1 MLDHFK
7 DIEKVQEVLHEAQT
21 GLWAIELDEGRE
33 PRMYADNV
41 MLELLGLDHAP
52 TPEGCYQAWYS
63 RIHKDYYPAVHR
75 CVDRLVSSNR
85 AEVEYPWSHP
95 LWGTIYVRC
104 GGVRDWNYKDGI
116 CLRGYHQNITDMHK
130 IEQEH
135 AAIIQTLGEN
145 YDGIFLCNLRDGC
158 FKIIKMP
165 ENYRG
170 MTQSFSNYNELLKYY
185 INTVATEEYWPSLLE
200 LTDPVLIKGEIDRNI
215 KRVERLYRNRDGAWR
230 RVSFLPSPRYSENH
244 PWVIAAFDGQ
254 DVEVEKKLNEVTAQI
269 AVSNIYTLVMS
280 MDLIKMEYSCIHY
293 SGSLLDLGQRGSY
306 DTLCEQI
313 CAKMPGEEH
322 NEFKAIFDLK
332 NYRKQSY
339 LEGDFRLWDNDG
351 VLHYYSYFST
361 RIGQGAAER
370 ILLTVRCVD
379 DKRESKRREKV
390 LSNLCRYYY
399 SVYLFDLENDRG
411 EAVWREDH
419 ADGTDIAPHDSLS
432 AYYLKFVEEHV
443 FHEDREKMLR
453 SGSPKFLRYTLS
465 AEQPVYDVDFR
476 RICTD
481 GHVGWV
487 RSRFSV
493 GEMED
498 GHVKSVIFANM
509 DINEQKRKDIEEE
522 RQKKLYVES
531 QNIIKGLS
539 SFYHSVYY
547 IDLQQET
554 FQVFTQRS
562 DIAKYLEESDN
573 FSLLMKTYSCHL
585 IYKDDQ
591 ERFQHELSAEE
602 IRRRV
607 SRGELIYATEYRRDY
622 GGMYGWM
629 RVHTIVAESRNGTPV
644 KVILAAHNIEEE
656 KKQKE
661 QNQLALI
668 TAYEAAKT
676 ANEAKS
682 NFLAQMSHDI
692 RTPINAIVG
701 MSAIAAAHLDCP
713 ERVADCLSKINV
725 SSKHLLE
732 LVNEILD
739 MSKIEK
745 GKLELHEE
753 PFQVSAFM
761 SDIAVIIQ
769 PSVLE
774 KSLHISFDS
783 DNVKHNDLIGDV
795 GRIRQALLN
804 IVTNAVKYTP
814 ANGSIKVC
822 AEELPSRDSG
832 RICLVFTVEDDGIG
846 ISKEFLSNIFLP
858 FAREDSSE
866 VRKVHGTG
874 LGMPIAQ
881 GIVATM
887 GGSIEAESRLGE
899 GSKFTVTLFLRAAA
913 QETEDKP
920 AAADDIKMVEWK
932 SKPRLL
938 LAEDNELNMEIATTI
953 LRESGLAVDCA
964 ENGKEAVDIFLKS
977 APDRYQAI
985 LMDIQMPIMDGY
997 TAAREIRGSEHP
1009 QARDIPIIAVTANA
1023 FAEDVA
1029 KALRA
1034 GMNDHISK
1042 PINFEN
1048 LKKLLQKYLA

>member
-1 MLDHFK
+1 ML
-7 DIEKVQEVLHEAQT
+7 A
-21 GLWAIELDEGRE
+21 
-33 PRMYADNV
+33 
-41 MLELLGLDHAP
+41 
-52 TPEGCYQAWYS
+52 
-63 RIHKDYYPAVHR
+63 
-75 CVDRLVSSNR
+75 
-85 AEVEYPWSHP
+85 
-95 LWGTIYVRC
+95 
-104 GGVRDWNYKDGI
+104 
-116 CLRGYHQNITDMHK
+116 
-130 IEQEH
+130 
-135 AAIIQTLGEN
+135 
-145 YDGIFLCNLRDGC
+145 
-158 FKIIKMP
+158 
-165 ENYRG
+165 
-170 MTQSFSNYNELLKYY
+170 
-185 INTVATEEYWPSLLE
+185 
-200 LTDPVLIKGEIDRNI
+200 
-215 KRVERLYRNRDGAWR
+215 
-230 RVSFLPSPRYSENH
+230 
-244 PWVIAAFDGQ
+244 
-254 DVEVEKKLNEVTAQI
+254 
-269 AVSNIYTLVMS
+269 
-280 MDLIKMEYSCIHY
+280 
-293 SGSLLDLGQRGSY
+293 
-306 DTLCEQI
+306 
-313 CAKMPGEEH
+313 
-322 NEFKAIFDLK
+322 
-332 NYRKQSY
+332 
-339 LEGDFRLWDNDG
+339 
-351 VLHYYSYFST
+351 
-361 RIGQGAAER
+361 
-370 ILLTVRCVD
+370 
-379 DKRESKRREKV
+379 
-390 LSNLCRYYY
+390 NLCQYYY

-411 EAVWREDH
+411 EAMWREDH
-419 ADGTDIAPHDSLS
+419 ADGSDIAPQDSLS
-432 AYYLKFVEEHV
+432 AYYKKFVEEHV

-453 SGSPKFLRYTLS
+453 AGSPKFLRHTLS

-476 RICTD
+476 RICPD

-493 GEMED
+493 GEMEK
-498 GHVKSVIFANM
+498 GRVKSVIFANM
-509 DINEQKRKDIEEE
+509 DINEQKLKEMEEE

-554 FQVFTQRS
+554 FQVFMQRS

-573 FSLLMKTYSCHL
+573 FRLLMKTYSSHL

-591 ERFQHELSAEE
+591 ERFQHEFSAEE

-607 SRGELIYATEYRRDY
+607 SRGESIYATEYRRDY

-682 NFLAQMSHDI
+682 SFLAQMSHDI

-701 MSAIAAAHLDCP
+701 MSAIAAAHLDSS
-713 ERVADCLSKINV
+713 ERVTDCLSKINI

-753 PFQVSAFM
+753 HFQVSAFM
-761 SDIAVIIQ
+761 SDITVIVQ
-769 PSVLE
+769 PSVSE

-783 DNVKHNDLIGDV
+783 SAVKHNDLIGDV

-814 ANGSIKVC
+814 ANGGIKVR

-832 RICLVFTVEDDGIG
+832 RICLVFTVEDNGIG

-858 FAREDSSE
+858 FAREDNTE

-887 GGSIEAESRLGE
+887 GGTIEAESRLGE

-913 QETEDKP
+913 QEAEERP
-920 AAADDIKMVEWK
+920 ACADDTKMVEWK
-932 SKPRLL
+932 SKTRLL

-953 LRESGLAVDCA
+953 LRESGLVVDCA
-964 ENGKEAVDIFLKS
+964 ENGKEAVDLFLKS
-977 APDRYQAI
+977 SPGRYQAI
-985 LMDIQMPIMDGY
+985 LMDVQMPIMDGY
-997 TAAREIRGSEHP
+997 TATREIRGSGHP
-1009 QARDIPIIAVTANA
+1009 QAHDIPIIAVTANA

-1029 KALRA
+1029 KALRS